1 MKYLIILFPI
11 MLLASGCAY
20 PTSGVRVLDKRP
32 SIVIQNA
39 PKDAILIVDGLNMG
53 LANNYDGQDSALLI
67 ESGTHKIEV
76 MNHGMPILSEQVF
89 LGSGELKTFRVHTS
103 GEIR

>member
-1 MKYLIILFPI
+1 MKYSLILFSIIL
-11 MLLASGCAY
+11 LVSGCAY

-32 SIVIQNA
+32 SIAIQNA
-39 PKDAILIVDGLNMG
+39 PKDAILMVDGVNMG
-53 LANNYDGQDSALLI
+53 LANNYDGQDRALLV

-103 GEIR
+103 GKVR